1 MKKRILIGYLIL
13 MAAINMK
20 AQKTDF
26 PKLTGPYLGQK
37 PPGTTPEIFAPG
49 LISTKDDEY
58 ALETN
63 SSGNEIL
70 FCRKS
75 KVMMTT
81 RNAEGIW
88 TMPTVAPFSGKYID
102 DEPFFSPGGS
112 KIYFM
117 SRRPAPR
124 STFASN
130 LWVSEK
136 KDLEW
141 SEPCQVILPNK
152 KTLHA
157 PSIADNGTI
166 YEDGIKLF
174 RYENGM
180 YEEREVLPSLVGIGP
195 FVAPDESYI
204 IFSARHPVRHDYDC
218 FISFHRRDGTWSK
231 ETSLGDQINT
241 SASEANA
248 FVTADGKYLFF
259 SRKFDIY
266 WVSANIIEE
275 LRQKE

>member
-1 MKKRILIGYLIL
+1 
-13 MAAINMK
+13 
-20 AQKTDF
+20 
-26 PKLTGPYLGQK
+26 
-37 PPGTTPEIFAPG
+37 
-49 LISTKDDEY
+49 
-58 ALETN
+58 
-63 SSGNEIL
+63 
-70 FCRKS
+70 
-75 KVMMTT
+75 
-81 RNAEGIW
+81 
-88 TMPTVAPFSGKYID
+88 
-102 DEPFFSPGGS
+102 
-112 KIYFM
+112 
-117 SRRPAPR
+117 
-124 STFASN
+124 
-130 LWVSEK
+130 
-136 KDLEW
+136 
-141 SEPCQVILPNK
+141 
-152 KTLHA
+152 
-157 PSIADNGTI
+157 
-166 YEDGIKLF
+166 
-174 RYENGM
+174 M